1 MDNLQVH
8 LHTAQYTKVHA
19 EWGETMSAP
28 PVCRLYYFRSGS
40 GWIRHRSKEFRPEPG
55 QLFLLPA
62 GQPVAFGTDPEHT
75 FEKFWCH
82 FTASVGDVNLFQLL
96 NTPAFVRVQD
106 EERLTALFQDLIL
119 AYKSETLSAP
129 LRVKAVLLDIV
140 ALYLE
145 LATEQHRPVT
155 VSSTRETG
163 KIDTVLAYI
172 EQNLQQQM
180 TVEELAS
187 LVHFHPNYFL
197 PYFKSMMGVSPI
209 AYINRKR
216 IELAKRLLTST
227 DLPVTN
233 IAERIG
239 LEPYYFSRMFK
250 KLAGQA
256 PSVYRSYASA
266 EPPR

>member
-1 MDNLQVH
+1 
-8 LHTAQYTKVHA
+8 
-19 EWGETMSAP
+19 
-28 PVCRLYYFRSGS
+28 
-40 GWIRHRSKEFRPEPG
+40 
-55 QLFLLPA
+55 
-62 GQPVAFGTDPEHT
+62 
-75 FEKFWCH
+75 
-82 FTASVGDVNLFQLL
+82 
-96 NTPAFVRVQD
+96 
-106 EERLTALFQDLIL
+106 
-119 AYKSETLSAP
+119 
-129 LRVKAVLLDIV
+129 
-140 ALYLE
+140 
-145 LATEQHRPVT
+145 
-155 VSSTRETG
+155 
-163 KIDTVLAYI
+163 
-172 EQNLQQQM
+172 M

-256 PSVYRSYASA
+256 PSVYRTYASA